1 VGPTCNY
8 VYIHNL
14 RVFFLIPNSTLTRPP
29 QPPDMSHRRP
39 LPRGATRVWLPR
51 SAPPPRALEGGGRV
65 APTLPL
71 AGLPSPRRIC
81 LFTSST
87 LGSSSSATA
96 ATARPLLCSPNPSD
110 RPLLP
115 VVQLTN
121 PRRHPS
127 SYSVGSIPP
136 APLLGSSP
144 QIHKLPTDWL
154 ASFLRAHGHARGKRL
169 PADSGHGHKL
179 VPVVGGGHGHG
190 SLLAGAGTHH

>member
-1 VGPTCNY
+1 
-8 VYIHNL
+8 
-14 RVFFLIPNSTLTRPP
+14 
-29 QPPDMSHRRP
+29 MSHRRP

-96 ATARPLLCSPNPSD
+96 ATARPLLCSPNPRD

-121 PRRHPS
+121 PRQHPS

-169 PADSGHGHKL
+169 PADSGHGAQ
-179 VPVVGGGHGHG
+179 VGACGGRWARAWEFARGCGHA
-190 SLLAGAGTHH
+190 SLISGGICLLPSLQAFSGLNAIWYDV